1 MNASTSGADGAARA
15 PAPLEGLKVIDVS
28 TLFAGPLVATLLA
41 DFGADVIKVEHPR
54 GDALRTL
61 GWAKDGVSLWWLVVN
76 RNKRC
81 VTLDLSKPTGQEL
94 LRQLVRDADMVVEN
108 FRPGTLERWGLG
120 YDDLHAINPRLVMVR
135 TTGFGQTGPMRDR
148 PGFGTL
154 AEAMS
159 GFAHING
166 QPDGPPTLPPFALA
180 DSVAALHGAAAAM
193 FALYHRDA
201 GGAGEGQYID
211 LSIYEP
217 LFSILGPQASVYD
230 QLGIAQTRT
239 GNRAPFTAPRKAY
252 QSRDGTWLG
261 LSASSQSVAER
272 VMRLVG
278 RDDLVDQPWF
288 KDHAGRLDHQD
299 ELDEAIGDWI
309 GERTADEVLDRFAEH
324 EAAVAPVYSIA
335 EIFEDSQYRAR
346 ETIIEVEHDRLGP
359 VKIQNVVPRLSR
371 TPGAIRHLGAELGA
385 HNEEIF
391 AGELGYSRDDLEAWR
406 REGVV

>member
-1 MNASTSGADGAARA
+1 MSAGTSVTDGAAGA
-15 PAPLEGLKVIDVS
+15 PSPLAGLRVIDVS
-28 TLFAGPLVATLLA
+28 TLFAGPLIATSLA

-61 GWAKDGVSLWWLVVN
+61 GWSKDGVSLWWLVVN

-81 VTLDLSKPTGQEL
+81 VTLDLSKPAGQEL
-94 LRQLVRDADMVVEN
+94 LRQLARDADLLVEN

-120 YDDLHAINPRLVMVR
+120 YEDMRAINPRLVMVR
-135 TTGFGQTGPMRDR
+135 TTGFGQTGPMRSR

-217 LFSILGPQASVYD
+217 LFSILGPQATVYD
-230 QLGIAQTRT
+230 QLGIAQRRT
-239 GNRAPFTAPRKAY
+239 GNRAPFTAPRNAY
-252 QSRDGTWLG
+252 QTRDGTWLG
-261 LSASSQSVAER
+261 LSASSQSIAER

-278 RDDLVDQPWF
+278 RADLVDEPWF

-299 ELDEAIGDWI
+299 ELDQAIGDWI
-309 GERTADEVLDRFAEH
+309 GARTADEVIDRFAEH
-324 EAAVAPVYSIA
+324 EAAIAPVYSIA
-335 EIFEDSQYRAR
+335 EIFEDPQYRAR
-346 ETIIEVEHDRLGP
+346 ETVTEVEHDRLGP

-371 TPGAIRHLGAELGA
+371 TPGTIRHLGAELGA

-391 AGELGYSRDDLEAWR
+391 VGELGCRREDLDAWR
-406 REGVV
+406 RQGVV

>member
-1 MNASTSGADGAARA
+1 MSAGTSATDGAPGARA
-15 PAPLEGLKVIDVS
+15 PLAGLRVIDVS
-28 TLFAGPLVATLLA
+28 TLFAGPLIATFLA

-61 GWAKDGVSLWWLVVN
+61 GWSKDGISLWWLVVN

-81 VTLDLSKPTGQEL
+81 VTLDLSKLAGQEL
-94 LRQLVRDADMVVEN
+94 LKQLARDADLLVEN

-135 TTGFGQTGPMRDR
+135 TTGFGQTGPMRSR

-201 GGAGEGQYID
+201 GGAGEGQCID

-217 LFSILGPQASVYD
+217 LFSILGPQATVYD
-230 QLGIAQTRT
+230 QLGIAQRRT
-239 GNRAPFTAPRKAY
+239 GNRAPFTAPRNAY
-252 QSRDGTWLG
+252 QARDGTWLG
-261 LSASSQSVAER
+261 LSASSQSIAER

-278 RDDLVDQPWF
+278 RADLVDEPWF
-288 KDHAGRLDHQD
+288 KDHEGRLDHQD
-299 ELDEAIGDWI
+299 ELDQAIGDWI

-324 EAAVAPVYSIA
+324 EAAIAPVYSIA
-335 EIFEDSQYRAR
+335 EIFEDPQYRAR
-346 ETIIEVEHDRLGP
+346 ETITDVEHERLGP

-371 TPGAIRHLGAELGA
+371 TPGTIRHLGAELGA

-391 AGELGYSRDDLEAWR
+391 VGELGRPREDLDAWR
-406 REGVV
+406 RQGVV